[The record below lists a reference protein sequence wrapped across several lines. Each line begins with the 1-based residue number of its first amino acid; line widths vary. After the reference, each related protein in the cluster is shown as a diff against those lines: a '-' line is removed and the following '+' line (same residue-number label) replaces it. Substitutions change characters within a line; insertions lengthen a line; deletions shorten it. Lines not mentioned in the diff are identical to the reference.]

1 LIITAL
7 DEALD
12 VTSKLADE
20 AAPRFE
26 FEVMIVA

>member
-7 DEALD
+7 DETLD

-20 AAPRFE
+20 ATPRFE